1 MVPTLVREAR
11 LHGEVHA
18 LMRRYLKYG
27 IPVLTIYVVLL
38 SGLFVAMRQ
47 PPAVFG
53 HLMSRLPAVTSFLF
67 PFEPMWLV
75 ARRGHLQVGD
85 VAPDFALKT
94 TDGSSLVR
102 LVSFRGQKPVVL
114 IFGSHT

>member
-1 MVPTLVREAR
+1 
-11 LHGEVHA
+11 
-18 LMRRYLKYG
+18 MRVFLKYA
-27 IPVLTIYVVLL
+27 IPAVVVYVVLL
-38 SGLFVAMRQ
+38 GGLFAAMLQ

-53 HLMSRLPAVTSFLF
+53 YVMSKLPATSYFLF

-75 ARRGHLQVGD
+75 ARRGQVKVGD

-94 TDGSSLVR
+94 ADRSAEVRLSSL
-102 LVSFRGQKPVVL
+102 RGQKPVVL

>member
-1 MVPTLVREAR
+1 MRTLAR
-11 LHGEVHA
+11 P
-18 LMRRYLKYG
+18 YLKYA
-27 IPVLTIYVVLL
+27 IPALAVYLALL
-38 SGLFVAMRQ
+38 SGLFVGMLQ
-47 PPAVFG
+47 PPTVFG
-53 HLMSRLPAVTSFLF
+53 HFMSKLPAVTYFFF

-75 ARRGHLQVGD
+75 ARRGHLKVGD

-102 LVSFRGQKPVVL
+102 LSSFRGQKPVVL